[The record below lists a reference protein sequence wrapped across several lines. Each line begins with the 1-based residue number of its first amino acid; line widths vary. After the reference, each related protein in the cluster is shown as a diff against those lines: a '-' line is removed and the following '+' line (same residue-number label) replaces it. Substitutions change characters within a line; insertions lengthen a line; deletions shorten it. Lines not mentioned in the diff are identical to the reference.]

1 MDKTKQQWSEEETQ
15 CFLVLW
21 SSAEVQTKLDGACR
35 TKPVFQNIQQGMVEA
50 GYQRSVDQLINKLK
64 KLKKDYRDQ
73 KKKLERSGS
82 GRSKI
87 MPFFDLMHGVLGDR
101 PANQATGA
109 LNSATAMLELML
121 VDESVLATSNADPGK
136 LCP

>member
-35 TKPVFQNIQQGMVEA
+35 TKPVFENIKQGMAEA

-73 KKKLERSGS
+73 KKKL
-82 GRSKI
+82 
-87 MPFFDLMHGVLGDR
+87 
-101 PANQATGA
+101 
-109 LNSATAMLELML
+109 
-121 VDESVLATSNADPGK
+121 
-136 LCP
+136 